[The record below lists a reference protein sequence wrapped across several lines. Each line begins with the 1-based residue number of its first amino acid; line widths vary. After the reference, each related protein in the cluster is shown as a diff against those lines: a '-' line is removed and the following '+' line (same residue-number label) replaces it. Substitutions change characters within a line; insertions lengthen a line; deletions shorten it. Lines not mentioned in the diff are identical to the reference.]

1 MDELDSK
8 IIQLMMR
15 NARMPVKEIA
25 KQVNL
30 TSPAVSSRIHR
41 LEQEGVIA
49 GYTVVLHRP
58 DTPARV
64 EALISVLVDATT
76 RADFLSL
83 VDEEPQ
89 VLQCYRVTGSYNFMV
104 KVSCTDIDAL
114 EHLLTRMQK
123 LGSTNTQIIL
133 NTQLDRSLLLD

>member
-41 LEQEGVIA
+41 MEQEGVRL
-49 GYTVVLHRP
+49 GEELRLELNVLLKQLLF
-58 DTPARV
+58 V
-64 EALISVLVDATT
+64 ALINVML
-76 RADFLSL
+76 
-83 VDEEPQ
+83 
-89 VLQCYRVTGSYNFMV
+89 
-104 KVSCTDIDAL
+104 
-114 EHLLTRMQK
+114 
-123 LGSTNTQIIL
+123 
-133 NTQLDRSLLLD
+133 

>member
-41 LEQEGVIA
+41 MEQEGIIG
-49 GYTVVLHRP
+49 GYTVRLHHP
-58 DTPARV
+58 GENNRV
-64 EALISVLVDATT
+64 QALISIQTAASERDH
-76 RADFLSL
+76 FLKMIQG
-83 VDEEPQ
+83 EPAKDGQ
-89 VLQCYRVTGSYNFMV
+89 HQHPDH
-104 KVSCTDIDAL
+104 SCHTAGPQSEPGRGRINGIAYL
-114 EHLLTRMQK
+114 
-123 LGSTNTQIIL
+123 
-133 NTQLDRSLLLD
+133 

>member
-41 LEQEGVIA
+41 MEQEGIIG
-49 GYTVVLHRP
+49 GYTVRLHHPGENSPGVDFHP
-58 DTPARV
+58 DGG
-64 EALISVLVDATT
+64 IG
-76 RADFLSL
+76 
-83 VDEEPQ
+83 
-89 VLQCYRVTGSYNFMV
+89 TGPFP
-104 KVSCTDIDAL
+104 
-114 EHLLTRMQK
+114 
-123 LGSTNTQIIL
+123 
-133 NTQLDRSLLLD
+133 

>member
-41 LEQEGVIA
+41 MEQEGVE
-49 GYTVVLHRP
+49 VLSH
-58 DTPARV
+58 
-64 EALISVLVDATT
+64 ISL
-76 RADFLSL
+76 
-83 VDEEPQ
+83 
-89 VLQCYRVTGSYNFMV
+89 
-104 KVSCTDIDAL
+104 
-114 EHLLTRMQK
+114 
-123 LGSTNTQIIL
+123 
-133 NTQLDRSLLLD
+133 

>member
-41 LEQEGVIA
+41 MEQEGIIG
-49 GYTVVLHRP
+49 GYTVRLHHP
-58 DTPARV
+58 GENNRV
-64 EALISVLVDATT
+64 QALISMNDVPPMPLNRAATG
-76 RADFLSL
+76 
-83 VDEEPQ
+83 V
-89 VLQCYRVTGSYNFMV
+89 MV
-104 KVSCTDIDAL
+104 PKFAP
-114 EHLLTRMQK
+114 
-123 LGSTNTQIIL
+123 
-133 NTQLDRSLLLD
+133 